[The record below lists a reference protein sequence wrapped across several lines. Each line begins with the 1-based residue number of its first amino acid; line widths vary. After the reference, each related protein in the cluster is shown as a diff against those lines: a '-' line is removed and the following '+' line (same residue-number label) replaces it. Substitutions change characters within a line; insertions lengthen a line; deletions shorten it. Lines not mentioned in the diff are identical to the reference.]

1 MQRYS
6 LSLWDDF
13 KKKLEELAVRL
24 SVDTILVETV
34 DSIIEKVERAIA
46 LEEPYSELLEELE
59 ILEDT
64 SYIQHMSMKVTKED
78 IEFVKETFDDYVI
91 LANYA
96 KKEDNIIMEEKEFN
110 SKVEIKED
118 SKNIPKNKDLE
129 LHDIYNNKDKGKKDY
144 LY

>member
-6 LSLWDDF
+6 LSLWNDF

-24 SVDTILVETV
+24 SVDTILVDTV

-78 IEFVKETFDDYVI
+78 IEFMKETFDDYVI

-110 SKVEIKED
+110 SKVEVREG
-118 SKNIPKNKDLE
+118 SKNLPKNEE
-129 LHDIYNNKDKGKKDY
+129 LDFHDIYNNKDKGEKDY

>member
-129 LHDIYNNKDKGKKDY
+129 LHDIYNNKDKGEKDY

>member
-6 LSLWDDF
+6 LSLWNDF

-24 SVDTILVETV
+24 AVDTILVDTV
-34 DSIIEKVERAIA
+34 DSIIEKVDRAIV

-59 ILEDT
+59 ILDDT

-78 IEFVKETFDDYVI
+78 IEFLKETFDDYVV

-96 KKEDNIIMEEKEFN
+96 KKEDNMIEEEMEFN
-110 SKVEIKED
+110 SKVEMKEE
-118 SKNIPKNKDLE
+118 SKNIPKNESLE
-129 LHDIYNNKDKGKKDY
+129 FHDIYNDKDKGEKDY